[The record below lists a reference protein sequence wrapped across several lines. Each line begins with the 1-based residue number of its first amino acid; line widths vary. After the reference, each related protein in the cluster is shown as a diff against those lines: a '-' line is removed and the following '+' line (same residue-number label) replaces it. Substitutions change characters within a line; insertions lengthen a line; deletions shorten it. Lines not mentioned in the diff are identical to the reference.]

1 MNTENCSDLTV
12 LDLVPFGQTGT
23 ETFFYALRLSPPHWK
38 NWKPGQFI
46 MVRPESFGLEIPW
59 ARPLGIC
66 HVTKQHLICFF
77 QVLGRGTKRLA
88 MLKPGDNVTVWGP
101 LGTSFAIEQDRPT
114 LLLAGG
120 MGIVPFVGYVHRHP
134 QPWNVSML
142 FGHRA
147 ALDCYPVDSINER
160 IPLDSLRETVPGDL
174 DNLIFTL
181 EERIHD
187 CADQNGLILAC
198 GPRPFLRTV
207 HKFVMQFGTRAQLSL
222 ENQMA
227 CGVGACLGCVTRTTD
242 IWPNEHQRNGL
253 VQVCQKGP
261 VFWADQISLN

>member
-1 MNTENCSDLTV
+1 MNNEKCCDLSV
-12 LDLVPFGQTGT
+12 LDLVPFGQTGA
-23 ETFFYALRLSPPHWK
+23 ESIFYALRLSAP
-38 NWKPGQFI
+38 NWPAWQPGQFV
-46 MVRPESFGLEIPW
+46 MVRPHSFGYEIPW

-66 HVTKQHLICFF
+66 HMTTQHLICFF
-77 QVLGRGTKRLA
+77 QVLGRGTKRLSQ
-88 MLKPGDNVTVWGP
+88 LRPGEQVAVWGP
-101 LGTSFAIEQDRPT
+101 LGNGFAIEKDRPT

-134 QPWNVSML
+134 QPWNVSMV

-147 ALDCYPVDSINER
+147 AVDCYPVDSINER

-181 EERIHD
+181 QERIHD
-187 CADQNGLILAC
+187 CADQDGLVLAC

-207 HKFVMQFGTRAQLSL
+207 HRFAISFGARAQLSL

-227 CGVGACLGCVTRTTD
+227 CGVGACLGCVTKTSDKWADKRHKD
-242 IWPNEHQRNGL
+242 GF
-253 VQVCQKGP
+253 VQVCTKGP
-261 VFWADQISLN
+261 VFWADQIQF